1 MSDKH
6 GDSRKGLM
14 VNSGLF
20 LGAGAF
26 LVATSITEITTDSTF
41 LGILTLVAGAGI
53 GIPYMLKAWKSFS
66 NLEYG
71 ETMKNGIISWI
82 APAGAALINFLT

>member
-6 GDSRKGLM
+6 GDSRKGLLL
-14 VNSGLF
+14 NSALF
-20 LGAGAF
+20 VGADVLLAVSAFTATDSLTTGIVSLLVGAGVGVPF
-26 LVATSITEITTDSTF
+26 
-41 LGILTLVAGAGI
+41 
-53 GIPYMLKAWKSFS
+53 MLKAWKSFS

-82 APAGAALINFLT
+82 APAGAALLNFLV

>member
-6 GDSRKGLM
+6 GNSRKGLM
-14 VNSGLF
+14 VNSALF
-20 LGAGAF
+20 VGADILLAVSAF
-26 LVATSITEITTDSTF
+26 TATDKLSTGVISLLV
-41 LGILTLVAGAGI
+41 GI
-53 GIPYMLKAWKSFS
+53 GIGVPFMLKAWKSFS

-82 APAGAALINFLT
+82 APAGVALLNFLL

>member
-14 VNSGLF
+14 VNSALF
-20 LGAGAF
+20 VGTDILLAVSAF
-26 LVATSITEITTDSTF
+26 TATDKLSTGVISLLV
-41 LGILTLVAGAGI
+41 GI
-53 GIPYMLKAWKSFS
+53 GIGVPFMLKAWKSFS

-82 APAGAALINFLT
+82 APAGVALLNFLF

>member
-6 GDSRKGLM
+6 NDSRKGLM
-14 VNSGLF
+14 ANSALF
-20 LGAGAF
+20 VGADVLLAVSAF
-26 LVATSITEITTDSTF
+26 TATNSLTTGIVSLLVGT
-41 LGILTLVAGAGI
+41 GI
-53 GIPYMLKAWKSFS
+53 GVPFMLKAWKSFS

-82 APAGAALINFLT
+82 APAGVALLNFLI

>member
-6 GDSRKGLM
+6 GNSRKGLM
-14 VNSGLF
+14 VNSALF
-20 LGAGAF
+20 VGADILLAVSAF
-26 LVATSITEITTDSTF
+26 TATDKLSTGVISLLV
-41 LGILTLVAGAGI
+41 GI
-53 GIPYMLKAWKSFS
+53 GIGVPFMLKAWKSFS

-82 APAGAALINFLT
+82 APAGVALLNFLF

>member
-6 GDSRKGLM
+6 SDSRKGLM
-14 VNSGLF
+14 VNSALF
-20 LGAGAF
+20 VGADI
-26 LVATSITEITTDSTF
+26 LLATSAFTATSSLTT
-41 LGILTLVAGAGI
+41 GIVSLLVGAGI
-53 GIPYMLKAWKSFS
+53 GVPFMLKAWKSFS

-82 APAGAALINFLT
+82 APAGVALLNFLI

>member
-14 VNSGLF
+14 VNSALF
-20 LGAGAF
+20 VGADILLAVSAF
-26 LVATSITEITTDSTF
+26 TATDKLSTGVISLLV
-41 LGILTLVAGAGI
+41 GI
-53 GIPYMLKAWKSFS
+53 GIGVPFMLKAWKSFS

-82 APAGAALINFLT
+82 APAGVALLNFLL